1 MTAWQAVAEAV
12 TNPQVPIPLSSGIFA
27 LVLGG
32 VCIAQV
38 ILKNFFL
45 VGARE
50 KYRQWLPN
58 WMAIG
63 VAFVIP
69 QTYYSTATLMGAIA
83 SHFWQKKK
91 PANFERYCFA
101 VAAGLI
107 AGEGLGGVIGAAL
120 QLGGVSGDVYGTMVG
135 CPMDSC

>member
-38 ILKNFFL
+38 LLKNFFL

-50 KYRQWLPN
+50 KHRQWLPN

-69 QTYYSTATLMGAIA
+69 QTYYSTATLIGATV

-91 PANFERYCFA
+91 PANFETYCFA

-120 QLGGVSGDVYGTMVG
+120 QLAGVSGDVYGTTAG
-135 CPMDSC
+135 CPGDSC